1 MIIFNIAGGFHGE
14 FSTLPSE
21 TYLDESKWVIAEFAE
36 GESFDEKYAYSSVEG
51 VDNKGTAMLYAV
63 KGALLAVDTT
73 EMERIAAEWTATQYS
88 RDRKDKYDKLNQDEM
103 RFDDQVNS
111 TTSWVDAINAIKAA
125 HPKS

>member
-1 MIIFNIAGGFHGE
+1 MIIFNIAGDKLGV

-21 TYLDESKWVIAEFAE
+21 SYLDESKWVIAEFAE
-36 GESFDEKYAYSSVEG
+36 GESYDERYAYSSVEG
-51 VDNKGTAMLYAV
+51 VAV

-103 RFDDQVNS
+103 RYDDMINN
-111 TTSWVDAINAIKAA
+111 TTTWRDGIAAIKAA
-125 HPKS
+125 HPKP